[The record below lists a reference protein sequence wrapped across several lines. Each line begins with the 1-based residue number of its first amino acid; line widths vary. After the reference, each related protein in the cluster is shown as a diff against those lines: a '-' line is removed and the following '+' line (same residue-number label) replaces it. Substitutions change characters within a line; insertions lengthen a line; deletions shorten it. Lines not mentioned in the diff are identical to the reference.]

1 MTQPSAPALP
11 TRIDDVVSHLDT
23 IIERAIARG
32 SRAGYFAALYNRVT
46 RAVRTGIQQGAFD
59 DNARMERLD
68 VVFANRYIDAYER
81 YQRGEPVTSSW
92 QVAFDATHDAGLSV
106 FRHLILG
113 MNAHINLDLGVACAE
128 IAPGNS
134 LLGLHAD
141 FNQMNDVL
149 GSLLPVVEAQLG
161 EISPRF
167 GAVSQV
173 GHELDRIDERAG
185 NFSIAKAR
193 DGAWRLALRLSRL
206 DSDAA
211 RRFAL
216 TARDAATA
224 LIATELRT
232 YHAVGDIVSGADG
245 TFITDHIR
253 ILARA

>member
-1 MTQPSAPALP
+1 MTQSSPVALP
-11 TRIDDVVSHLDT
+11 TRIDDVVAYLDT
-23 IIERAIARG
+23 IIERSIAHS

-68 VVFANRYIDAYER
+68 VVFANRYLDAYER
-81 YQRGEPVTSSW
+81 YHRGEPTTSSW
-92 QVAFDATHDAGLSV
+92 QVAFDATTDSGLSV

-113 MNAHINLDLGVACAE
+113 MNAHINLDLGIACAE

-134 LLGLHAD
+134 LESLHAD
-141 FNQMNDVL
+141 FNRLNVVL

-161 EISPRF
+161 EISPRL

-185 NFSIAKAR
+185 NFSIETAR
-193 DGAWRLALRLSRL
+193 DGAWRLARRLSRL

-211 RRFAL
+211 RRFAV

-232 YHAVGDIVSGADG
+232 YHAVGNIVSGADG
-245 TFITDHIR
+245 TFIANHIR
-253 ILARA
+253 ILARP